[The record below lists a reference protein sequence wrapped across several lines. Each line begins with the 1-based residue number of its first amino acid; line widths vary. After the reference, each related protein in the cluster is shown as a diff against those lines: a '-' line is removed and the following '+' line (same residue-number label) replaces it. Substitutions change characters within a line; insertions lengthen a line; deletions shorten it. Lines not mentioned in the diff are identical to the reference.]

1 MPCAQ
6 TMSGAKIYPE
16 KEINRHAAT
25 NVYIQGEPFSFS
37 FSRIGRRKKKVLL
50 PLSRI
55 ETFPAG
61 ATIVKFGEKAENFYV
76 LEDGYVR
83 LVLNSTCGDKKSTID
98 VLGPGSA
105 FGEESITR
113 SALNNF
119 TCIAL
124 DEVETRVIP
133 GDVLRR
139 ILLEDPVL
147 LFRMMGSISLNM
159 HSLMTQIA
167 DLKMRST
174 AERLSMFLLGL
185 SGKED
190 GDDIVTLPYDK
201 RVIADKLGMSPET
214 LSRTF
219 AKLKKIGVNT
229 QPGNQVVITDIEML
243 ADYCGYSFV

>member
-1 MPCAQ
+1 M
-6 TMSGAKIYPE
+6 
-16 KEINRHAAT
+16 
-25 NVYIQGEPFSFS
+25 
-37 FSRIGRRKKKVLL
+37 
-50 PLSRI
+50 
-55 ETFPAG
+55 
-61 ATIVKFGEKAENFYV
+61 
-76 LEDGYVR
+76 
-83 LVLNSTCGDKKSTID
+83 NSTYGDKKSTID

-105 FGEESITR
+105 FGEESITT
-113 SALNNF
+113 SALSNF
-119 TCIAL
+119 TCVAL
-124 DEVETRVIP
+124 DDVETRVIP

-174 AERLSMFLLGL
+174 AERLSMFLIDL
-185 SGKED
+185 SGKEE
-190 GDDIVTLPYDK
+190 GSVTITLPYDK

-219 AKLKKIGVNT
+219 AKLRKIDVDT
-229 QPGNQVVITDIEML
+229 RPGNRVTIGDIEKL

>member
-1 MPCAQ
+1 MIFSAR
-6 TMSGAKIYPE
+6 IYPK
-16 KEINRHAAT
+16 KENDRHVAT
-25 NVYIQGEPFSFS
+25 YVYIKREPVSLSFS
-37 FSRIGRRKKKVLL
+37 GIGRRKKKVLL

-55 ETFPAG
+55 ETFPPGSA
-61 ATIVKFGEKAENFYV
+61 IVTFGEKAENFYV
-76 LEDGYVR
+76 IEDGYVR
-83 LVLNSTCGDKKSTID
+83 LVLNSTCGGKKSTID

-105 FGEESITR
+105 FGEESVTK

-185 SGKED
+185 SGKD
-190 GDDIVTLPYDK
+190 TGDDVITLPYDK

-219 AKLKKIGVNT
+219 AKLKKIGVKT
-229 QPGNQVVITDIEML
+229 QPGNKVMISDIETL

>member
-1 MPCAQ
+1 M
-6 TMSGAKIYPE
+6 
-16 KEINRHAAT
+16 
-25 NVYIQGEPFSFS
+25 
-37 FSRIGRRKKKVLL
+37 
-50 PLSRI
+50 

-61 ATIVKFGEKAENFYV
+61 TTIVKFGEKAENFYV

-83 LVLNSTCGDKKSTID
+83 LLLNSTCGDKKSTID

-105 FGEESITR
+105 FGEESITT
-113 SALNNF
+113 STLNNF
-119 TCIAL
+119 TCVAL
-124 DEVETRVIP
+124 NDVETRVIP

-139 ILLEDPVL
+139 ILLEDPAL

-174 AERLSMFLLGL
+174 AERLSMFLIEL
-185 SGKED
+185 SGKDEG
-190 GDDIVTLPYDK
+190 GDTITLPYDK
-201 RVIADKLGMSPET
+201 RIIADKLGMSPET

-229 QPGNQVVITDIEML
+229 QPGNKVVITNIEEL
-243 ADYCGYSFV
+243 ADYCGYSFT